1 MENSEAKK
9 FQSMEELNSYL
20 SRLKLMYRPPGEDYM
35 LLTDYLNTV
44 EERLRR
50 IEDAISSSTRDS

>member
-1 MENSEAKK
+1 
-9 FQSMEELNSYL
+9 MEELNSYL
-20 SRLKLMYRPPGEDYM
+20 SKMKLMYRPPGGDYM

-50 IEDAISSSTRDS
+50 LEGESTSNP

>member
-1 MENSEAKK
+1 MED
-9 FQSMEELNSYL
+9 LNSYL
-20 SRLKLMYRPPGEDYM
+20 SNMKTMYRPPGGDYM

-50 IEDAISSSTRDS
+50 LEDGTTGNTDNS